1 MKAGALKVMGNAVP
15 RVVMVMESRAFPNTV
30 HALDDTAYL
39 LMFRYDWN
47 AASRISRSSLLE
59 KPLVVLLQRSSG
71 KFIPG

>member
-39 LMFRYDWN
+39 LMFRCD
-47 AASRISRSSLLE
+47 
-59 KPLVVLLQRSSG
+59 
-71 KFIPG
+71 